1 MFYLCPIPKQFVD
14 HSGLPCAHGKV
25 FVYLTGDSQLA
36 AVYADAEGESLM
48 ANPAEL
54 DANGCWQ
61 CFVPSDIAL
70 DYIVQDAGGN
80 VIAKFVQVIPGTG
93 EGSGQGVTKAYV
105 DRQDSALRTT
115 INALDTLLEA
125 ETTRAAQAETQ
136 ARSTVSG
143 GIGIGVTP
151 SAQPDGHTDFQIKNR
166 GVVSI
171 DIRSPGETLNI
182 QHRHDDQ
189 SGKDTILVEGQSIE
203 IDENLDTESQNPVE
217 NRAVAEAM
225 NGKQD
230 QLTEMTDQEIN
241 DLINSL
247 GDL

>member
-14 HSGLPCAHGKV
+14 HSGLPYAHGKV

-36 AVYADAEGESLM
+36 EIYADAEGESLM
-48 ANPAEL
+48 ENPAEL

-70 DYIVQDAGGN
+70 DYIVQDVGGN
-80 VIAKFVQVIPGTG
+80 VIAKFEQVVPGTG

-105 DRQDSALRTT
+105 DRQDNALRAM
-115 INALDTLLEA
+115 INNLGSLLEA
-125 ETTRAAQAETQ
+125 ESERAVQAETQ
-136 ARSTVSG
+136 ARSTVSEG
-143 GIGIGVTP
+143 AGIEV
-151 SAQPDGHTDFQIKNR
+151 SQSVQPDGHTDFQIKNK

-182 QHRHDDQ
+182 QHDHDPQ
-189 SGKDTILVEGQSIE
+189 SGQDTILVDGPSIE